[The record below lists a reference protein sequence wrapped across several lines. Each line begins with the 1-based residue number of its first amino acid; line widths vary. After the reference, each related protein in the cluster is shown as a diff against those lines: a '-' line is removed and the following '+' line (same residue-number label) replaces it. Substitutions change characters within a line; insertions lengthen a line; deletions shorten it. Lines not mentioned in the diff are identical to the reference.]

1 MFGRQEREKVKMR
14 KGTVRQ
20 NQLNGVSSKPR
31 KNGRE
36 RPSGRLSQLSDRQRQ
51 PEIGTDDFKDA
62 RNAAKT
68 FAN

>member
-1 MFGRQEREKVKMR
+1 MFGRQEREKGKMR
-14 KGTVRQ
+14 KGTVSQ
-20 NQLNGVSSKPR
+20 NQLNGVSGKPR
-31 KNGRE
+31 TNGRE

-51 PEIGTDDFKDA
+51 PEIENGDFKAA